1 MAWRRTGAEA
11 LYTATAA
18 LVIAA
23 AFRGAAWAYP
33 QGRETIWTIG
43 LVAIAAV
50 MGMAWPQLRD
60 AWRADR
66 EGPGG

>member
-1 MAWRRTGAEA
+1 MAFRRTGTEL
-11 LYTATAA
+11 LYTVTAVLA
-18 LVIAA
+18 IAA

-33 QGRETIWTIG
+33 PGRETIGNIG

-50 MGMAWPQLRD
+50 IGMAWPQLRD

-66 EGPGG
+66 RSYD